1 MVDIN
6 EYLKTA
12 GEYNKEV
19 KTWTRKVRSISVNIL
34 ASRTMSGSGKLRK
47 ELEART
53 RMDKEQ
59 VYVNAVG
66 FKFHRYGAYREYG
79 AGRGYVV
86 QNGVIMR
93 GMKLWDAKNKQ
104 FRNRDI
110 AGGLKKKGYSDKELK
125 KHKIMIDYGLINRS
139 PLPWLDP
146 PIQNNIEELADI
158 AGEYHGDAA
167 LRDVLNQMNK
177 ITIKKN
183 YGKK

>member
-1 MVDIN
+1 MADIN

-12 GEYNKEV
+12 GEFNKEV
-19 KTWTRKVRSISVNIL
+19 KTWSLKVRGISANIL
-34 ASRTMSGSGKLRK
+34 GSRTHYGSGRLRK
-47 ELEART
+47 ELAARM
-53 RMDKEQ
+53 RMDKER

-66 FKFHRYGAYREYG
+66 FRFNRYGAYREYG

-86 QNGVIMR
+86 KNGVVMR
-93 GMKLWDAKNKQ
+93 GRSAWADKGIRGIYQRKGFKEHQIRANKMV
-104 FRNRDI
+104 
-110 AGGLKKKGYSDKELK
+110 E
-125 KHKIMIDYGLINRS
+125 HYGLINRS

-167 LRDVLNQMNK
+167 LRDVLKQLNK

-183 YGKK
+183 YGKG